1 MTVSGAQF
9 IPLGAGLASALLH
22 LSLTLGSP
30 GAFVLAYFAQLPLAA
45 TGLALGFMPAAVA
58 SAVAA
63 IVVAIAVQI
72 SGTLTLF
79 LFTSVLP
86 VLTVIHFA
94 LQNRTGEDGT
104 VEWYPVGRILA
115 WLVGL
120 GLAALAAAILY
131 FGSIEGGL
139 EGAIGRYLTRVLSV
153 IGDVPPEAVADM
165 SARTAHFFPGFAATS
180 WIFMSAINCVIAQRL
195 VTAAGK
201 NLRPPPRFRAID
213 VPGWPAAVLVIGA
226 ILSFFGGN
234 PGLFGTNATI
244 VATVPFFFIGLAVL
258 HSISAAWPGRPLVL
272 SGLYLLL
279 VLLLWPAAIVAML
292 GLAEKWLRLRT
303 RAQARPTNKGNE

>member
-1 MTVSGAQF
+1 MSGAQL
-9 IPLGAGLASALLH
+9 IPLGAGLVSALLH

-30 GAFVLAYFAQLPLAA
+30 GAFVFAYFAQLPLAM

-63 IVVAIAVQI
+63 IIVAVAVQV

-79 LFTSVLP
+79 LLTSVLP
-86 VLTVIHFA
+86 VLIVIHFA
-94 LQNRTGEDGT
+94 LQNRTRDDGT

-120 GLAALAAAILY
+120 GLAALAAAIVY
-131 FGSIEGGL
+131 FASIEGGL

-153 IGDVPPEAVADM
+153 IGGVPPDAVSDM
-165 SARTAHFFPGFAATS
+165 SARTARFFPGFAATS

-201 NLRPPPRFRAID
+201 NLRPPPRFREIE
-213 VPGWPAAVLVIGA
+213 VPGWPAGALAFGA

-279 VLLLWPAAIVAML
+279 VLLLWPAVIVAML
-292 GLAEKWLRLRT
+292 GLAEKWLRLRA